1 MTSLTAP
8 CMRSP
13 LSGMA
18 NSSRPDRMRSRPPQK
33 GRLRRQARQ
42 RSRRAGR
49 RRACAPPAGPG
60 NGSGTA
66 PAWSAAIVSAAPA
79 KAEAEA
85 GQGERAGR
93 GVPGVLDEVVDRDRV
108 RFLAEGARGPAER
121 ARVLADAE
129 VVEDRRACRL
139 VVGVVGQVR

>member
-8 CMRSP
+8 CSRSP

-18 NSSRPDRMRSRPPQK
+18 NSSRPDRMRSSPPQK

-42 RSRRAGR
+42 RSRRAGC
-49 RRACAPPAGPG
+49 RRACAPAAGPETD
-60 NGSGTA
+60 SGTA

-108 RFLAEGARGPAER
+108 RFLAEGAPGPAQRAPGPAE
-121 ARVLADAE
+121 
-129 VVEDRRACRL
+129 
-139 VVGVVGQVR
+139 GVVAQA